1 MNRRFFVQMT
11 GLGLLSRFR
20 TEGQVNEKQVVHFY
34 LGTYTQ
40 AASPAL
46 PQSKGIYR
54 ASLRLDT
61 GELRL
66 LGLVA
71 AVENPSFL
79 TISPNGRF
87 LYAIHEADLGQIS
100 AFAIQQDGGLT
111 FLNRQETKGPHPCF
125 VSTDPTGKVVLV
137 ANYSGG
143 NVASYHV
150 EANGYLSEA
159 VSVFAHTGRGGDPTR
174 QTMPHAHAI
183 RTAPNGKF
191 AYAADLGTDKLYGYH
206 LSPKTGEL
214 LPMKPHFLSTNS
226 GSGPRHLAF
235 SPDGKWLFLVNEL
248 DNTILSIRLNVQTG
262 KMAVKAQRSALPTG
276 FTKTSY
282 IADVHLSPDGRY
294 LYVSNRGHNSIF
306 VGKIN
311 RQTGVIQPIQHISC
325 GGDWPRNF
333 GIEPSGRI
341 LLVANERSGNILS
354 FHRNVQSGLLKPT
367 GYALECAKPVCIC
380 FHKNG

>member
-1 MNRRFFVQMT
+1 MT
-11 GLGLLSRFR
+11 GLGLLSHFQ
-20 TEGQVNEKQVVHFY
+20 TEDQVNEKQVVHFY

-40 AASPAL
+40 AASLIL

-79 TISPNGRF
+79 TISANGRF
-87 LYAIHEADLGQIS
+87 LYAIHEVDPGQIS
-100 AFAIQQDGGLT
+100 AFAIQQGGGLA

-143 NVASYHV
+143 NVASYRIG
-150 EANGYLSEA
+150 ANGHLSEPI
-159 VSVFAHTGRGGDPTR
+159 SVFAHTGRGGDPTR

-183 RTAPNGKF
+183 QTAPNGKF
-191 AYAADLGTDKLYGYH
+191 AYAADLGTDKLYGYR
-206 LSPKTGEL
+206 LNPETAEL
-214 LPMKPHFLSTNS
+214 LPIDPHFLPTNP
-226 GSGPRHLAF
+226 GAGPRHLAF

-248 DNTILSIRLNVQTG
+248 DNTILSIRLNVETG
-262 KMAVKAQRSALPTG
+262 KMAVKAQQSTLPTG
-276 FTKTSY
+276 FSKTNY
-282 IADVHLSPDGRY
+282 IADVHLSPDGQFI
-294 LYVSNRGHNSIF
+294 YVSNRGHNSIF

-311 RQTGVIQPIQHISC
+311 RQTGVIQPKQHISC

-333 GIEPSGRI
+333 GIDPSGRM

-354 FHRNVQSGLLKPT
+354 FRRNMRSGLLKPT